1 MKLRIYTIIAC
12 VFLMGACK
20 ATLDVEGL
28 DGLSSVSPE
37 FNFLIKTDQKST
49 KVNEPYSFSLYISQL
64 DFSNKNTIY
73 RFIPDISNT
82 NGYFVVENGTSKV
95 FQKKDWIEIKYS
107 NFVNNELKMG
117 FIPTETLTSNTAIT
131 ASISVNCIDTQN
143 KKSIVQNRSFLIT
156 P

>member
-12 VFLMGACK
+12 LFLMGACK

-37 FNFLIKTDQKST
+37 FNFLIKTDQKSA
-49 KVNEPYSFSLYISQL
+49 KANEPFAFSLYISQL
-64 DFSNKNTIY
+64 DFNNKNTIY

-82 NGYFVVENGTSKV
+82 DGYFIFKNGTSKI
-95 FQKKDWIEIKYS
+95 FQKKDWIDVKYS
-107 NFVNNELKMG
+107 NFVNNELKMV

-131 ASISVNCIDTQN
+131 VSMSINCIDTQN
-143 KKSIVQNRSFLIT
+143 KKSIIQNISFLIT

>member
-1 MKLRIYTIIAC
+1 M
-12 VFLMGACK
+12 FLMGACK

-49 KVNEPYSFSLYISQL
+49 KANEPYSFSLYISQL

-82 NGYFVVENGTSKV
+82 DGYFVFKNGTSKI

-107 NFVNNELKMG
+107 NFVNNELKMI

-131 ASISVNCIDTQN
+131 VSMSINCIDTQN
-143 KKSIVQNRSFLIT
+143 KKNIVQNRSFLIT

>member
-1 MKLRIYTIIAC
+1 M
-12 VFLMGACK
+12 FLLGACK

-37 FNFLIKTDQKST
+37 FNFLIKTNQKST
-49 KVNEPYSFSLYISQL
+49 KANEPYSFNLYISQL

-82 NGYFVVENGTSKV
+82 DGYFVVENDTTKI
-95 FQKKDWIEIKYS
+95 FQKKDWIEVKYS
-107 NFVNNELKMG
+107 NFENNELKMV
-117 FIPTETLTSNTAIT
+117 FVPTETLTSNTAIT
-131 ASISVNCIDTQN
+131 VNMSIYCIDTQN
-143 KKSIVQNRSFLIT
+143 KKSIIQNRSFLIA

>member
-1 MKLRIYTIIAC
+1 M
-12 VFLMGACK
+12 FLMGACK

>member
-1 MKLRIYTIIAC
+1 MKLRIYTIVAC
-12 VFLMGACK
+12 LFLMGACK
-20 ATLDVEGL
+20 ATLEVEGL

-49 KVNEPYSFSLYISQL
+49 KANEPYSFSLYISQL

-82 NGYFVVENGTSKV
+82 DGYFVFENGTSKV

-107 NFVNNELKMG
+107 NFVNKELKMV

-131 ASISVNCIDTQN
+131 VSMSINCIDTQN
-143 KKSIVQNRSFLIT
+143 KKNIVQNRSFLIT

>member
-12 VFLMGACK
+12 LFLMGACK

-49 KVNEPYSFSLYISQL
+49 KANEPYSFSLYISQL

-82 NGYFVVENGTSKV
+82 DGYFVFKNGTSKI

-107 NFVNNELKMG
+107 NFVNNELKMI

-131 ASISVNCIDTQN
+131 VSMSINCIDTQN
-143 KKSIVQNRSFLIT
+143 KKNIVQNRSFLIT